1 MSCVWPSVLVVTNFP
16 TEAHFGQHVWC
27 QNLISASRGAKV
39 AGDVDQLSF
48 SGVGYGTPHHHT
60 SSAEIVDLKD
70 AVPCEPLIPTS
81 LDTCTAI
88 SFLQHE
94 SWFIAEPDSP
104 PVLQVPAPYFVA
116 PSDRCKLMPTSQY
129 CVKVRT
135 FSRRPFLTVCA
146 DIPQRPETFDA
157 VSLAVTVRFLRWSTR
172 M

>member
-1 MSCVWPSVLVVTNFP
+1 MLQKRDGRTRVVTNFP

-81 LDTCTAI
+81 LDTLKFGTMVVQTLM
-88 SFLQHE
+88 SLKWQHL
-94 SWFIAEPDSP
+94 SH
-104 PVLQVPAPYFVA
+104 
-116 PSDRCKLMPTSQY
+116 
-129 CVKVRT
+129 
-135 FSRRPFLTVCA
+135 
-146 DIPQRPETFDA
+146 
-157 VSLAVTVRFLRWSTR
+157 
-172 M
+172 

>member
-27 QNLISASRGAKV
+27 QNLISVSRGAKV

-94 SWFIAEPDSP
+94 S
-104 PVLQVPAPYFVA
+104 
-116 PSDRCKLMPTSQY
+116 
-129 CVKVRT
+129 
-135 FSRRPFLTVCA
+135 
-146 DIPQRPETFDA
+146 
-157 VSLAVTVRFLRWSTR
+157 
-172 M
+172 